1 MSLRTVRPNNSLKLT
16 RYGRQLS
23 WNVERQLCYNSTG
36 WIESVAD
43 LQ

>member
-1 MSLRTVRPNNSLKLT
+1 MSPRTVWPNNSLKLT

-23 WNVERQLCYNSTG
+23 WSVERQLCYNSIG
-36 WIESVAD
+36 WIELVAD